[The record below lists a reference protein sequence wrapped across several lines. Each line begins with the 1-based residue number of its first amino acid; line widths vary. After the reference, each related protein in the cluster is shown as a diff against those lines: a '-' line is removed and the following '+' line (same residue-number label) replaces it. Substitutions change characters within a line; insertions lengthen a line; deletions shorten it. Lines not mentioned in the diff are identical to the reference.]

1 MLPFGAMGN
10 GSGDVLRHY
19 HEATK
24 HSYESVRMTPH
35 FLDWDNQPL
44 PFKLYRDVEQVALP
58 DVSASADGNTPGVGI
73 DELARLLFY
82 SAGVTKKRRSQ
93 GGQMLF
99 RAAACTGALYHIEI
113 YVIAGSLDGLDAG
126 VYHYGPKDSVLS
138 RLRGGDWRRALV
150 AASGDEP
157 ELSEAPAALV
167 LTSTFWR
174 NAWKYRA
181 RAYRHSFWDSGTM
194 FANLEVIAAKL
205 NLRAHLLLG
214 FADDEVNHLIDVDG
228 DKEAAVA
235 IVAIGGLGSHAEND
249 VEREIPAAPGIARR
263 LELDTVPLSRM
274 EVDYPPIREA
284 HRSSSL
290 PSGDAARTW
299 RGMHVS
305 SRTSV
310 SVPSEVEAV
319 IRRRGSSRRFERR
332 SIGKSAAM
340 HVLGSTLPAIDSDV
354 PSLGDVYVIVND
366 VEGISSG
373 SYFYPRDGAERGTL
387 QLLEGGELRDEAR
400 YLDLEQD
407 LAGDASVNVYVL
419 TSLDAVVARYG
430 DRGYRAAQLEGGVL
444 GGRMYLASYAQGL
457 GATGLTFFD
466 DAVTDFFSPDATGK
480 AVMFL
485 LAFGLPAKRQ
495 VLFQH

>member
-1 MLPFGAMGN
+1 MGN
-10 GSGDVLRHY
+10 GSGDALRQY

-35 FLDWDNQPL
+35 SLDWDNQPL

-58 DVSASADGNTPGVGI
+58 DGSGSADGTPGVGI
-73 DELARLLFY
+73 GALARLLFY
-82 SAGVTKKRRSQ
+82 SAGVTKKRRSS
-93 GGQMLF
+93 GGEMLF

-113 YVIAGSLDGLDAG
+113 YVIAGPLDGLDAG

-138 RLRGGDWRRALV
+138 RLRDGDWRRTLV

-157 ELSEAPAALV
+157 ELNEAPAALV

-194 FANLEVIAAKL
+194 FANLEVMAATL
-205 NLRAHLLLG
+205 DLRAHLVLG
-214 FADDEVNHLIDVDG
+214 FADDEVNRLIDVDD

-235 IVAIGGLGSHAEND
+235 IVAIGAIGVLGGHAEKD
-249 VEREIPAAPGIARR
+249 AEREIPAAPGVARR

-274 EVDYPPIREA
+274 ELDFPPIGEA

-290 PSGDAARTW
+290 PSGDAARRW
-299 RGMHVS
+299 RGLHLS
-305 SRTSV
+305 SRESV
-310 SVPSEVEAV
+310 SAPTDVEAV
-319 IRRRGSSRRFERR
+319 IRRRGSSRRFQRGAIE
-332 SIGKSAAM
+332 KNAAM
-340 HVLGSTLPAIDSDV
+340 QVLGSTLPAIDSDV
-354 PSLGDVYVIVND
+354 PPLGDVYVIVND
-366 VEGISSG
+366 VEGIPSG
-373 SYFYPRDGAERGTL
+373 SYRYPRDGAARGSL
-387 QLLEGGELRDEAR
+387 QLLQGGTFRDEAR

-407 LAGDASVNVYVL
+407 LAGDASVNVYILV
-419 TSLDAVVARYG
+419 SLDVIVARYG

-466 DAVTDFFSPDATGK
+466 DAVTDFFSPHAKGK

-485 LAFGLPAKRQ
+485 LAFGLSVKRQ
-495 VLFQH
+495 ILFQH